1 MENLPE
7 DRPITCRDTTWL
19 VSAARDGELDEAGHA
34 ALQKHIADCP
44 FCREASQQFTDL
56 FRSLDLLL
64 AKDHPK

>member
-19 VSAARDGELDEAGHA
+19 VSAARDGELDEAGHI
-34 ALQKHIADCP
+34 ALQQHIADCP
-44 FCREASQQFTDL
+44 FCCDASQQFADL

-64 AKDHPK
+64 AKNHPE